1 MILQCH
7 LWQYDVSVNATFTL
21 AGRNLTLM
29 VMAPSFYLA
38 HKQLSIFNMQISF
51 FCCKFQNSPTYK
63 DQKVTKQTVTITLL
77 LN

>member
-1 MILQCH
+1 MPQCH

-38 HKQLSIFNMQISF
+38 HKQLNIFNMQIPF
-51 FCCKFQNSPTYK
+51 FVANSK
-63 DQKVTKQTVTITLL
+63 ILLHIKTKK
-77 LN
+77 